1 MIDIV
6 RSSSILMMLINSIQA
21 SFLPLFINFRLP
33 PNLYSILKI
42 FSILTI
48 GNTPSWNQT
57 MIDTP
62 VIKYARFNRLEF

>member
-48 GNTPSWNQT
+48 GNTPSWN
-57 MIDTP
+57 
-62 VIKYARFNRLEF
+62 